1 MSERAAR
8 PPKAVRLDHP
18 GVWLRGGIAGG
29 TAAGLLLAFGEC
41 VFIMASV
48 GPFWVTALFLLRVAV
63 MYAVAGGAGGLLSAL
78 LLRAL
83 RIRPGSA
90 AGAGAWAIHLA
101 LLFSGGLAAEAFF
114 YALDVHAFRT
124 VQDRWTGAAIVFLAC
139 TLMAAALAGILLW
152 RIGAL
157 LASRPARRRRI
168 AAAAAAAVC
177 LAAFFALRILLSP
190 AAGAAQKGT
199 AAVSGGKSPNV
210 IILLVDSLRADHLSA
225 YGYPLPTSPRIDRLA
240 KEGILF
246 RRCYATSNWT
256 IPTHASLYSGMLPSV
271 HGSFSAYG
279 RWDPAFPTLAQI
291 LSTAGYRTASLHDN
305 RLVGRAYDLDRGF
318 QTSVGVDSEH
328 KASPTLS
335 RLWNLL
341 RGRHSMSGPILRIA
355 DRWIRH
361 GGPPDKPYFVFMN
374 FLDTHAP
381 YRPRKPY
388 IDDFLRSLP
397 DEPVQKDLARI
408 VADGKSAGKETVADL
423 SKKLTPAD
431 WRWIAR
437 FYDSNIRAVDEDVA
451 GFLDSLDQRGL
462 LKDTL
467 VVLTSDHGEFLGEG
481 GTGGHFSTSLHGA
494 GLRIPLILWWP
505 GRLAP
510 ADIDVP
516 VSQADIFPTILSL
529 AGISPKPPVPIQGE
543 SLLSPRENREILAE
557 FWDEARERF
566 NRAMYFGDHKL
577 MISSTGDRRLI
588 DLIQDPGEMD
598 DLAARRPDL
607 ADALQARL
615 EKFLDSLPRGRFR
628 VDEKERQRR
637 LKLLKSLGYLSP

>member
-1 MSERAAR
+1 MTECRDRAREAHR
-8 PPKAVRLDHP
+8 IDNLVIR
-18 GVWLRGGIAGG
+18 LRGGIAGG
-29 TAAGLLLAFGEC
+29 TAAGLLLAFGES

-48 GPFWVTALFLLRVAV
+48 GPFWVTALFLLRAAV
-63 MYAVAGGAGGLLSAL
+63 IYAAAGGVCGLLSAL

-90 AGAGAWAIHLA
+90 AGSGAWVIHLA
-101 LLFSGGLAAEAFF
+101 LIFSGGLAAEAFF
-114 YALDVHAFRT
+114 YALDVRAFRT
-124 VQDRWTGAAIVFLAC
+124 LQNRWTGAALIFLAC
-139 TLMAAALAGILLW
+139 TLLASAAAGGLLW
-152 RIGAL
+152 KIGAFL
-157 LASRPARRRRI
+157 SSGPARRRRL
-168 AAAAAAAVC
+168 AAAAAAAAC
-177 LAAFFALRILLSP
+177 LTGFFVLRILLSAPEGPAGKRP
-190 AAGAAQKGT
+190 AAASGT
-199 AAVSGGKSPNV
+199 KPPNI

-256 IPTHASLYSGMLPSV
+256 IPTHASIYSGMLPSV

-279 RWDPAFPTLAQI
+279 RWEPAFPTLAQI
-291 LSTAGYRTASLHDN
+291 LSAEGYRTASFHDN
-305 RLVGRAYDLDRGF
+305 KLVGRAYDLDRGF

-328 KASPTLS
+328 KASLTLP
-335 RLWNLL
+335 RLWSLL
-341 RGRHSMSGPILRIA
+341 RGRPSMSGPILRIA
-355 DRWIRH
+355 DRWIGN

-397 DEPVQKDLARI
+397 DEPVREDLARGATGAAI
-408 VADGKSAGKETVADL
+408 SDKRRAD
-423 SKKLTPAD
+423 KLYRQLAPAD

-437 FYDSNIRAVDEDVA
+437 FYDSNIRAFDENVA
-451 GFLDSLDQRGL
+451 GFLDGLDHRGL

-467 VVLTSDHGEFLGEG
+467 IVFTSDHGEFLGES
-481 GTGGHFSTSLHGA
+481 GTGGHYSTSLHDA

-510 ADIDVP
+510 ADVAVP
-516 VSQADIFPTILSL
+516 VSQVDIFPTILSL
-529 AGISPKPPVPIQGE
+529 AGISPKLPVPIQGE

-557 FWDEARERF
+557 YWDETRERF
-566 NRAMYFGDHKL
+566 SRAMYFGDHKL
-577 MISSTGDRRLI
+577 IVPSTGERRLV
-588 DLIQDPGEMD
+588 DPVRDPGEMD

-615 EKFLDSLPRGRFR
+615 EKYLASLPKGKPRF
-628 VDEKERQRR
+628 DEKERQRR

>member
-1 MSERAAR
+1 MTECCDR
-8 PPKAVRLDHP
+8 PLKASRLDNP
-18 GVWLRGGIAGG
+18 GVRLRGGIAGG
-29 TAAGLLLAFGEC
+29 AAAGLLLAFGEC

-48 GPFWVTALFLLRVAV
+48 GPFWVTALFLLRAAV
-63 MYAVAGGAGGLLSAL
+63 IYAVAGGVCGLLSAL

-90 AGAGAWAIHLA
+90 AGAGAWVIHLA
-101 LLFSGGLAAEAFF
+101 LIFSGGLAAEAFF
-114 YALDVHAFRT
+114 LALDVHAFRT
-124 VQDRWTGAAIVFLAC
+124 VQDRWAGAALIFLAC
-139 TLMAAALAGILLW
+139 TLLASAAA
-152 RIGAL
+152 GAL
-157 LASRPARRRRI
+157 LWKIGAFLASGPVRRRRL
-168 AAAAAAAVC
+168 AAAAAAAAS
-177 LAAFFALRILLSP
+177 LTAFFVLRILLSAP
-190 AAGAAQKGT
+190 A
-199 AAVSGGKSPNV
+199 GKSTGEASGAKPPNI

-279 RWDPAFPTLAQI
+279 RWEPAFPTLAQI
-291 LSTAGYRTASLHDN
+291 LSAEGYRTASFHDN
-305 RLVGRAYDLDRGF
+305 KLVGRAYDLDRGF

-328 KASPTLS
+328 KASLTLT
-335 RLWNLL
+335 RLWSLL
-341 RGRHSMSGPILRIA
+341 HGRHSLSGPILRIA
-355 DRWIRH
+355 DRWIGH

-397 DEPVQKDLARI
+397 DEPVREDLARGATGAAI
-408 VADGKSAGKETVADL
+408 SDKRRADQL
-423 SKKLTPAD
+423 FRQLTPAD

-437 FYDSNIRAVDEDVA
+437 FYDSNIRALDENVA

-467 VVLTSDHGEFLGEG
+467 VVLTSDHGEFLGES
-481 GTGGHFSTSLHGA
+481 GTGGHFNTSLHGV

-510 ADIDVP
+510 EDVAVP
-516 VSQADIFPTILSL
+516 VSQVDIFPTILSL
-529 AGISPKPPVPIQGE
+529 AGISPKLPVPIQGE
-543 SLLSPRENREILAE
+543 NLLSPRENREILAE
-557 FWDEARERF
+557 FWDGARERF

-577 MISSTGDRRLI
+577 IVSSTGDRRLI
-588 DLIQDPGEMD
+588 DLIQDPSEME

-628 VDEKERQRR
+628 IDEKERQRR